1 VKELSKGLF
10 GLRENL
16 QKKIEEKDDPTEE
29 FLGYDFIGVEND
41 GSFHS
46 FYCHNIRDK
55 IVDKFS
61 FKP

>member
-16 QKKIEEKDDPTEE
+16 QKKIEEKDDPTEK

-46 FYCHNIRDK
+46 FYCRNIRDK